1 MKQRRF
7 YILLIALLGFHT
19 IQAGGLAEKTGIS
32 ADEKQTTGGKVKSFL
47 KQGVKKGLKFIPGGD
62 AIGSALGMGDLE
74 EKVDRIEEKQET
86 GLDKLRDIA
95 KKAMQTKDKV
105 EEMYYFKKQSQRS
118 AEELVAGLKQGK
130 KRSFLGAMVENWVG
144 IPINPAA
151 YIPDTAHTRK
161 LRKNLDLD
169 LSLERGLIQQ
179 GDYFLRDTRAAL
191 VESGLYERN
200 PKQFSKEYVKALSYE
215 QELEK
220 ALAAK
225 EQATV
230 KLYKEDI
237 ENLEKE
243 ISVLEK
249 AKKKKG
255 LTVGDVM
262 QMELAIDN
270 KRHIIRELNEKITEG
285 IREGM
290 KLTDEQKNALG
301 QQKAAKDT
309 EALVNFLEKDRVR
322 IHAKYSHL
330 WKFW

>member
-1 MKQRRF
+1 MKHRRF
-7 YILLIALLGFHT
+7 YMLFTALLGFHT
-19 IQAGGLAEKTGIS
+19 IQAGELAEKAGITVK
-32 ADEKQTTGGKVKSFL
+32 KQATGGKIKSLL
-47 KQGVKKGLKFIPGGD
+47 KKGAKKGLKFIPGGD

-86 GLDKLRDIA
+86 GLDKMRDIA
-95 KKAMQTKDKV
+95 KKAMQTKAKV

-130 KRSFLGAMVENWVG
+130 KRNLLGAMVENWVG
-144 IPINPAA
+144 VPINPAA

-169 LSLERGLIQQ
+169 LSLERGLMQR
-179 GDYFLRDTRAAL
+179 GDCFLRDTRAAL
-191 VESGLYERN
+191 VENGLYERN
-200 PKQFSKEYVKALSYE
+200 PKQFNKEYEKALSYE
-215 QELEK
+215 QGLEK

-225 EQATV
+225 EQATI

-243 ISVLEK
+243 ISILEK
-249 AKKKKG
+249 AKNKKG

-270 KRHIIRELNEKITEG
+270 KRHIIRELNEKITNG
-285 IREGM
+285 LKEGM
-290 KLTDEQKNALG
+290 KLTDEQKATLG
-301 QQKAAKDT
+301 NQKIQQDT
-309 EALVNFLEKDRVR
+309 EALADFLEKDRAR
-322 IHAKYSHL
+322 IHEKYSRL

>member
-1 MKQRRF
+1 MKHF
-7 YILLIALLGFHT
+7 KSYLLALLAILLCGHPL
-19 IQAGGLAEKTGIS
+19 QAGFWGGLVDS
-32 ADEKQTTGGKVKSFL
+32 ATD
-47 KQGVKKGLKFIPGGD
+47 FIPGARTVKEFFKKTTKSG
-62 AIGSALGMGDLE
+62 LE
-74 EKVDRIEEKQET
+74 DKVDHIKKTQKT
-86 GLDKLRDIA
+86 GLDELRDVA
-95 KKAMQTKDKV
+95 KKAMQTKAKV

-118 AEELVAGLKQGK
+118 AEELVAGLKKGK
-130 KRSFLGAMVENWVG
+130 KRNFLGAMIENWVG
-144 IPINPAA
+144 VPINPAA
-151 YIPDTAHTRK
+151 YLPDTAHTRN

-179 GDYFLRDTRAAL
+179 GDYFLDNTRAAL
-191 VESGLYERN
+191 VENGLYEKD
-200 PKQFSKEYVKALSYE
+200 PKQFNKEYEKALSYE
-215 QELEK
+215 QELGK

-237 ENLEKE
+237 DNLEKE
-243 ISVLEK
+243 LSLLEE

-262 QMELAIDN
+262 QIELAIDN
-270 KRHIIRELNEKITEG
+270 KRHIIRELNEKITNG
-285 IREGM
+285 LKEGM
-290 KLTDEQKNALG
+290 QLTDEQKNTLG

-309 EALVNFLEKDRVR
+309 EALVNFLKKDRAR

>member
-1 MKQRRF
+1 MLSFGYPSQ
-7 YILLIALLGFHT
+7 ASLLGGFVD
-19 IQAGGLAEKTGIS
+19 S
-32 ADEKQTTGGKVKSFL
+32 ATDL
-47 KQGVKKGLKFIPGGD
+47 IPG
-62 AIGSALGMGDLE
+62 ARAVKDLFKKATNNGLE
-74 EKVDRIEEKQET
+74 AKVEHIKKTQKT
-86 GLDKLRDIA
+86 GLDELRDVA
-95 KKAMQTKDKV
+95 KEAIRTKEKV

-130 KRSFLGAMVENWVG
+130 KRNFLGAMVENWVG
-144 IPINPAA
+144 VPINPAA

-179 GDYFLRDTRAAL
+179 HDSFLSHTRAAL
-191 VESGLYERN
+191 VENGSRDKN
-200 PKQFSKEYVKALSYE
+200 PTQFNKEYEKALSYE
-215 QELEK
+215 KELEK

-225 EQATV
+225 ERATV

-243 ISVLEK
+243 IAILEK

-270 KRHIIRELNEKITEG
+270 KRHIIRELNEKITHG
-285 IREGM
+285 LKEGM
-290 KLTDEQKNALG
+290 KLTDEQKNTLG
-301 QQKAAKDT
+301 QQKAEKDT
-309 EALVNFLEKDRVR
+309 EALVDFLEKDRAR